1 MRELTAI
8 LLILIAVIAIIAIAI
23 VKLYYRDKE
32 GNDDDNKEIEDFI
45 ARNEIDRSRP
55 RRFRNSNPAPRVEN
69 NRFGNYSEAQIY
81 ANTINNGESRS
92 DLFDDYYNE
101 PISREKVLANDVKA
115 RAPKSNGKRREQVR
129 TAPTS
134 QRAKPQSGSAGV
146 KPRQEPIKPEHTA
159 AINRARKPA
168 ENNHRQV
175 PMTKKQKEFIS
186 SDSKQ
191 ALVVE
196 NPQDNVKVIKS
207 IKPVTDSKEEAKITE
222 KADADKK
229 EAPKT
234 VQKPAK
240 ETPKTTGTPKA
251 EEKPIKE
258 TPKAEEKP
266 AKETPKVEEKPIKET
281 PKVEEKPIKETP
293 KVETQTSEVIED
305 EYSYHDDLDLIL
317 GKRTQEESPVEDEIQ
332 SEVQEVE
339 DNLSKGSDIFRDAI
353 ASIRNIR
360 GNIGSNNNE
369 SSSESFEP
377 PVAEEVNKSLGEDI
391 EYDEFISIT
400 PIHEEEKEAQYPK
413 DLAYNQPN
421 KDVDYIYKE
430 INKESYNKTVDEELD
445 KSFEDVDDDT
455 YKTDAKEY
463 TAEDYKKI
471 EDDMAE
477 EKIREENTK
486 KLLGLSEEKTEKP
499 KDGILRATGPME
511 RKTAPKLEKGQERLV
526 LHNHIPNVEEVNID
540 GTLYELKAGTSV
552 IFNHNNENYESTIL
566 KVKPGHIGVKYRSKK
581 IWVKTSAVKKVFR

>member
-1 MRELTAI
+1 M
-8 LLILIAVIAIIAIAI
+8 
-23 VKLYYRDKE
+23 
-32 GNDDDNKEIEDFI
+32 N
-45 ARNEIDRSRP
+45 
-55 RRFRNSNPAPRVEN
+55 
-69 NRFGNYSEAQIY
+69 
-81 ANTINNGESRS
+81 
-92 DLFDDYYNE
+92 
-101 PISREKVLANDVKA
+101 
-115 RAPKSNGKRREQVR
+115 
-129 TAPTS
+129 
-134 QRAKPQSGSAGV
+134 
-146 KPRQEPIKPEHTA
+146 
-159 AINRARKPA
+159 ARKNYKQNSEEKNRKKVVIVEKSSKSA
-168 ENNHRQV
+168 KKTENK
-175 PMTKKQKEFIS
+175 TKIS
-186 SDSKQ
+186 NTTATKT
-191 ALVVE
+191 
-196 NPQDNVKVIKS
+196 NTVI
-207 IKPVTDSKEEAKITE
+207 
-222 KADADKK
+222 KK

-266 AKETPKVEEKPIKET
+266 IKET
-281 PKVEEKPIKETP
+281 PKAEEKPIKETP

-305 EYSYHDDLDLIL
+305 EYSYNDDLDLIL
-317 GKRTQEESPVEDEIQ
+317 RKRTQEESPVEDEIQ

-421 KDVDYIYKE
+421 KDVDDIYKE

-486 KLLGLSEEKTEKP
+486 KLLGLSEKKTEKP

-552 IFNHNNENYESTIL
+552 MFNHNNENYESTIL

>member
-258 TPKAEEKP
+258 TPK
-266 AKETPKVEEKPIKET
+266 
-281 PKVEEKPIKETP
+281 VEEKPIKETP

-421 KDVDYIYKE
+421 KDVDDIYKE

-511 RKTAPKLEKGQERLV
+511 RKTAPKLDKGQERLV

-566 KVKPGHIGVKYRSKK
+566 KVKPGYIGVKYRSKK

>member
-1 MRELTAI
+1 MREITAI
-8 LLILIAVIAIIAIAI
+8 LLLIIAVVAIIAIAI

-258 TPKAEEKP
+258 TPK
-266 AKETPKVEEKPIKET
+266 
-281 PKVEEKPIKETP
+281 
-293 KVETQTSEVIED
+293 VETQTSEVIED

-421 KDVDYIYKE
+421 KDVDDIYKE

-486 KLLGLSEEKTEKP
+486 KLLGLSEKKTEKP

-581 IWVKTSAVKKVFR
+581 IWVKTSDVKKVFR

>member
-258 TPKAEEKP
+258 TPK
-266 AKETPKVEEKPIKET
+266 
-281 PKVEEKPIKETP
+281 VEEKPIKETP

-360 GNIGSNNNE
+360 GNIGSNNNK

-421 KDVDYIYKE
+421 KDVDDIYKE

-486 KLLGLSEEKTEKP
+486 KLLGLSEKKTEKP

-566 KVKPGHIGVKYRSKK
+566 KVKPGYIGVKYRSKK
-581 IWVKTSAVKKVFR
+581 IWVKTSDVKKVFR

>member
-266 AKETPKVEEKPIKET
+266 
-281 PKVEEKPIKETP
+281 IKETP

-421 KDVDYIYKE
+421 KDVDDIYKE

-486 KLLGLSEEKTEKP
+486 KLLGLSEKKTEKP

-566 KVKPGHIGVKYRSKK
+566 KVKPGYIGVKYRSKK
-581 IWVKTSAVKKVFR
+581 IWVKTSDVKKVFR

>member
-32 GNDDDNKEIEDFI
+32 GNNDDNKEIEDFI

-234 VQKPAK
+234 VQKPAN

-258 TPKAEEKP
+258 TPKE
-266 AKETPKVEEKPIKET
+266 
-281 PKVEEKPIKETP
+281 EEKPIKETP

-360 GNIGSNNNE
+360 GNIGSNNNK

-421 KDVDYIYKE
+421 KDVDDIYKE

-486 KLLGLSEEKTEKP
+486 KLLGLSEKKTEKP

-566 KVKPGHIGVKYRSKK
+566 KVKPGYIGVKYRSKK
-581 IWVKTSAVKKVFR
+581 IWVKTSDVKKVFR

>member
-1 MRELTAI
+1 MREITAI
-8 LLILIAVIAIIAIAI
+8 LLLIIAVVAIIAIAI

-32 GNDDDNKEIEDFI
+32 ENDDNNKEIEEFI

-55 RRFRNSNPAPRVEN
+55 RRFRNSRQAPRVEN

-115 RAPKSNGKRREQVR
+115 KAPKSNARREQGR

-134 QRAKPQSGSAGV
+134 QRAKPQSGSAANSI

-234 VQKPAK
+234 EQKPAK
-240 ETPKTTGTPKA
+240 ETPTTGTPKTEQKPAKETPTTGTPKA
-251 EEKPIKE
+251 ES
-258 TPKAEEKP
+258 KA
-266 AKETPKVEEKPIKET
+266 
-281 PKVEEKPIKETP
+281 
-293 KVETQTSEVIED
+293 SEVVED
-305 EYSYHDDLDLIL
+305 DYAYNDDLDLIL
-317 GKRTQEESPVEDEIQ
+317 GKRTQKEPPVEDEIQ
-332 SEVQEVE
+332 NEVQEVE

-353 ASIRNIR
+353 SSIRNIR
-360 GNIGSNNNE
+360 GNISGNTKE
-369 SSSESFEP
+369 PSSESVEP
-377 PVAEEVNKSLGEDI
+377 PVAEEINESLGEDI

-421 KDVDYIYKE
+421 KDVDDIYKE
-430 INKESYNKTVDEELD
+430 INKESYNKTVDDELD

-511 RKTAPKLEKGQERLV
+511 RKTAPKLDKGQERLV

-581 IWVKTSAVKKVFR
+581 IWVKTSDVKKVFR

>member
-1 MRELTAI
+1 MREITAI
-8 LLILIAVIAIIAIAI
+8 LLLIIAVVAIIAIAI

-32 GNDDDNKEIEDFI
+32 ENDDNNKEIEEFI

-55 RRFRNSNPAPRVEN
+55 RRFRNSRQAPRVEN

-115 RAPKSNGKRREQVR
+115 KAPKSNARREQGR
-129 TAPTS
+129 TAPTI
-134 QRAKPQSGSAGV
+134 QRAKPQSGSAANSI

-266 AKETPKVEEKPIKET
+266 IKET
-281 PKVEEKPIKETP
+281 PKAEEKPIKETP

-421 KDVDYIYKE
+421 KDVDDIYKE

-486 KLLGLSEEKTEKP
+486 KLLGLSEKKTEKP

-526 LHNHIPNVEEVNID
+526 LHNHIHNVEEVNID

>member
-32 GNDDDNKEIEDFI
+32 GNNDDNKEIEDFI

-234 VQKPAK
+234 VQKPAN

-258 TPKAEEKP
+258 TPKA
-266 AKETPKVEEKPIKET
+266 
-281 PKVEEKPIKETP
+281 EEKPIKETP

-360 GNIGSNNNE
+360 GNIGSNNNK

-421 KDVDYIYKE
+421 KDVDDIYKE

-486 KLLGLSEEKTEKP
+486 KLLGLSEKKTEKP

-566 KVKPGHIGVKYRSKK
+566 KVKPGYIGVKYRSKK
-581 IWVKTSAVKKVFR
+581 IWVKTSDVKKVFR

>member
-134 QRAKPQSGSAGV
+134 QRAKPQSSSAGV

-222 KADADKK
+222 KADANKK

-234 VQKPAK
+234 VQKPAT

-266 AKETPKVEEKPIKET
+266 
-281 PKVEEKPIKETP
+281 IKETP

-305 EYSYHDDLDLIL
+305 EYSYNDDLDLIL

-360 GNIGSNNNE
+360 GNIGSNNNK

-421 KDVDYIYKE
+421 KDVDDIYKE

-540 GTLYELKAGTSV
+540 GTLYELKVGTSV

-566 KVKPGHIGVKYRSKK
+566 KVKPGYIGVKYRSKK
-581 IWVKTSAVKKVFR
+581 IWVKTSDVKKVFR

>member
-258 TPKAEEKP
+258 TPK
-266 AKETPKVEEKPIKET
+266 VEEKPIN
-281 PKVEEKPIKETP
+281 ETP

-305 EYSYHDDLDLIL
+305 EYSYNDDLDLIL

-421 KDVDYIYKE
+421 KDVDDIYKE

-486 KLLGLSEEKTEKP
+486 KLLGLSEKKTEKP

-566 KVKPGHIGVKYRSKK
+566 KVKPGYIGVKYRSKK
-581 IWVKTSAVKKVFR
+581 IWVKTSDVKKVFR

>member
-1 MRELTAI
+1 MREITAI
-8 LLILIAVIAIIAIAI
+8 LLLIIAVVAIIAIAI

-32 GNDDDNKEIEDFI
+32 ENDDNNKEIEEFI

-55 RRFRNSNPAPRVEN
+55 RRFRNSRQAPRVEN

-115 RAPKSNGKRREQVR
+115 KAPKSNARREQGR

-134 QRAKPQSGSAGV
+134 QRAKPQSGSAANGI

-234 VQKPAK
+234 EQKPAK
-240 ETPKTTGTPKA
+240 ETPTTGTPKA
-251 EEKPIKE
+251 ES
-258 TPKAEEKP
+258 KA
-266 AKETPKVEEKPIKET
+266 
-281 PKVEEKPIKETP
+281 
-293 KVETQTSEVIED
+293 SEVVED
-305 EYSYHDDLDLIL
+305 DYAYNDDLDLIL
-317 GKRTQEESPVEDEIQ
+317 GKRTQKEPPVEDEIQ
-332 SEVQEVE
+332 NEVQEVE

-353 ASIRNIR
+353 SSIRNIR
-360 GNIGSNNNE
+360 GNISGNTKE
-369 SSSESFEP
+369 PSSESVEP
-377 PVAEEVNKSLGEDI
+377 PVAEEINESLGEDI

-421 KDVDYIYKE
+421 KDVDDIYKE
-430 INKESYNKTVDEELD
+430 INKESYNKTVDDELD

-511 RKTAPKLEKGQERLV
+511 RKTAPKLDKGQERLV

>member
-258 TPKAEEKP
+258 TPK
-266 AKETPKVEEKPIKET
+266 
-281 PKVEEKPIKETP
+281 
-293 KVETQTSEVIED
+293 VETQTSEVIED
-305 EYSYHDDLDLIL
+305 EYSYNDDLDLIL

-421 KDVDYIYKE
+421 KDVDDIYKE

-463 TAEDYKKI
+463 TA
-471 EDDMAE
+471 
-477 EKIREENTK
+477 
-486 KLLGLSEEKTEKP
+486 
-499 KDGILRATGPME
+499 DGR
-511 RKTAPKLEKGQERLV
+511 R
-526 LHNHIPNVEEVNID
+526 D
-540 GTLYELKAGTSV
+540 
-552 IFNHNNENYESTIL
+552 
-566 KVKPGHIGVKYRSKK
+566 
-581 IWVKTSAVKKVFR
+581 

>member
-32 GNDDDNKEIEDFI
+32 GNNDDNKEIEDFI

-146 KPRQEPIKPEHTA
+146 KPIQEPIKPEHTA

-234 VQKPAK
+234 VQKPAN

-251 EEKPIKE
+251 
-258 TPKAEEKP
+258 
-266 AKETPKVEEKPIKET
+266 EEKPIKET

-360 GNIGSNNNE
+360 GNIGSNNNK

-421 KDVDYIYKE
+421 KDVDDIYKE

-486 KLLGLSEEKTEKP
+486 KLLGLSEKKTEKP

-566 KVKPGHIGVKYRSKK
+566 KVKPGYIGVKYRSKK
-581 IWVKTSAVKKVFR
+581 IWVKTSDVKKVFR

>member
-266 AKETPKVEEKPIKET
+266 
-281 PKVEEKPIKETP
+281 IKETP

-421 KDVDYIYKE
+421 KDVDDIYKE
-430 INKESYNKTVDEELD
+430 INNESYNKTVDEELD

-566 KVKPGHIGVKYRSKK
+566 KVKPGYIGVKYRSKK
-581 IWVKTSAVKKVFR
+581 IWVKTSDVKKVFR

>member
-1 MRELTAI
+1 MREITAI
-8 LLILIAVIAIIAIAI
+8 LLLIIAVVAIIAIAI

-32 GNDDDNKEIEDFI
+32 ENDDNNKEIEEFI

-55 RRFRNSNPAPRVEN
+55 RRFRNSRQAPRVEN

-115 RAPKSNGKRREQVR
+115 KAPKSNARREQGR

-134 QRAKPQSGSAGV
+134 QRAKPQSGSAANSI

-207 IKPVTDSKEEAKITE
+207 IKPVTDSKEDAKITE

-234 VQKPAK
+234 EQKPAK
-240 ETPKTTGTPKA
+240 ETPTTGTPKA
-251 EEKPIKE
+251 ES
-258 TPKAEEKP
+258 KA
-266 AKETPKVEEKPIKET
+266 
-281 PKVEEKPIKETP
+281 
-293 KVETQTSEVIED
+293 SEVVED
-305 EYSYHDDLDLIL
+305 DYAYNDDLDLIL
-317 GKRTQEESPVEDEIQ
+317 GKRTQKEPPVEDEIQ
-332 SEVQEVE
+332 NEVQEVE

-353 ASIRNIR
+353 SSIRNIR
-360 GNIGSNNNE
+360 GNISGNTKE
-369 SSSESFEP
+369 PSSESVEP
-377 PVAEEVNKSLGEDI
+377 PVAEEINESLGEDI

-421 KDVDYIYKE
+421 KDVDDIYKE
-430 INKESYNKTVDEELD
+430 INKESYNKTVDDELD

-511 RKTAPKLEKGQERLV
+511 RKTAPKLDKGQERLV

>member
-258 TPKAEEKP
+258 TPK
-266 AKETPKVEEKPIKET
+266 
-281 PKVEEKPIKETP
+281 VEEKPIKETP

-421 KDVDYIYKE
+421 KDVDDIYKE
-430 INKESYNKTVDEELD
+430 INNESYNKTVDEELD

-566 KVKPGHIGVKYRSKK
+566 KVKPGYIGVKYRSKK
-581 IWVKTSAVKKVFR
+581 IWVKTSDVKKVFR

>member
-134 QRAKPQSGSAGV
+134 QRAKPQSSSAGV

-222 KADADKK
+222 KADANKK

-234 VQKPAK
+234 VQKPAT

-251 EEKPIKE
+251 
-258 TPKAEEKP
+258 
-266 AKETPKVEEKPIKET
+266 
-281 PKVEEKPIKETP
+281 EEKPIKETP

-305 EYSYHDDLDLIL
+305 EYSYNDDLDLIL

-360 GNIGSNNNE
+360 GNIGSNNNK

-421 KDVDYIYKE
+421 KDVDDIYKE

-540 GTLYELKAGTSV
+540 GTLYELKVGTSV

-566 KVKPGHIGVKYRSKK
+566 KVKPGYIGVKYRSKK
-581 IWVKTSAVKKVFR
+581 IWVKTSDVKKVFR

>member
-1 MRELTAI
+1 MRIEDQIDISKLDWEYIWQKDYQKDRKKGKDWNTVSKDFGKW
-8 LLILIAVIAIIAIAI
+8 LENDDYPDILISSMRISPNDTVLDLGAAEGTISL
-23 VKLYYRDKE
+23 KL
-32 GNDDDNKEIEDFI
+32 
-45 ARNEIDRSRP
+45 A
-55 RRFRNSNPAPRVEN
+55 
-69 NRFGNYSEAQIY
+69 
-81 ANTINNGESRS
+81 
-92 DLFDDYYNE
+92 
-101 PISREKVLANDVKA
+101 
-115 RAPKSNGKRREQVR
+115 
-129 TAPTS
+129 
-134 QRAKPQSGSAGV
+134 
-146 KPRQEPIKPEHTA
+146 
-159 AINRARKPA
+159 
-168 ENNHRQV
+168 
-175 PMTKKQKEFIS
+175 
-186 SDSKQ
+186 
-191 ALVVE
+191 
-196 NPQDNVKVIKS
+196 
-207 IKPVTDSKEEAKITE
+207 E
-222 KADADKK
+222 KAKSVT
-229 EAPKT
+229 T

-251 EEKPIKE
+251 
-258 TPKAEEKP
+258 
-266 AKETPKVEEKPIKET
+266 
-281 PKVEEKPIKETP
+281 EEKPIKETP

-400 PIHEEEKEAQYPK
+400 PIHEEEEEAQYPK

-421 KDVDYIYKE
+421 KDVDDIYKE
-430 INKESYNKTVDEELD
+430 INNESYNKTVDEELD

-486 KLLGLSEEKTEKP
+486 KLSGTSFAYLATLNTLSEF
-499 KDGILRATGPME
+499 AGPQPDPVLPIFFARYSDFTSRSLCSGVIME
-511 RKTAPKLEKGQERLV
+511 QRGSMETRSA
-526 LHNHIPNVEEVNID
+526 
-540 GTLYELKAGTSV
+540 TLYLLKYS
-552 IFNHNNENYESTIL
+552 NS
-566 KVKPGHIGVKYRSKK
+566 
-581 IWVKTSAVKKVFR
+581 

>member
-258 TPKAEEKP
+258 TPK
-266 AKETPKVEEKPIKET
+266 
-281 PKVEEKPIKETP
+281 
-293 KVETQTSEVIED
+293 VETQTSEVIED
-305 EYSYHDDLDLIL
+305 EYSYNDDLDLIL

-421 KDVDYIYKE
+421 KDVDDIYKE

-552 IFNHNNENYESTIL
+552 MFNHNNENYESTIL

-581 IWVKTSAVKKVFR
+581 IWVKTSDVKKVFR

>member
-134 QRAKPQSGSAGV
+134 QRAKPQSSSAGV

-222 KADADKK
+222 KADANKK

-234 VQKPAK
+234 VQKPAT

-266 AKETPKVEEKPIKET
+266 
-281 PKVEEKPIKETP
+281 IKETP

-305 EYSYHDDLDLIL
+305 EYSYNDDLDLIL

-360 GNIGSNNNE
+360 GNIGSNNNK

-421 KDVDYIYKE
+421 KDVDDIYKE

-526 LHNHIPNVEEVNID
+526 LHNHLPNVEEVNID
-540 GTLYELKAGTSV
+540 GTLYELKVGTSV

-566 KVKPGHIGVKYRSKK
+566 KVKPGYIGVKYRSKK
-581 IWVKTSAVKKVFR
+581 IWVKTSDVKKVFR

>member
-258 TPKAEEKP
+258 TPK
-266 AKETPKVEEKPIKET
+266 
-281 PKVEEKPIKETP
+281 VEEKPIKETP

-305 EYSYHDDLDLIL
+305 EYSYNDDLDLIL

-421 KDVDYIYKE
+421 KDVDDIYKE

-566 KVKPGHIGVKYRSKK
+566 KVKPGYIGVKYRSKK

>member
-32 GNDDDNKEIEDFI
+32 GNDDNNKEIEEFI

-55 RRFRNSNPAPRVEN
+55 RRFRNSRQAPRVEN

-258 TPKAEEKP
+258 TPK
-266 AKETPKVEEKPIKET
+266 
-281 PKVEEKPIKETP
+281 
-293 KVETQTSEVIED
+293 VETQTSEVIED

-353 ASIRNIR
+353 SSIRNIR
-360 GNIGSNNNE
+360 GNISGNTKE
-369 SSSESFEP
+369 PSSESVEP

-421 KDVDYIYKE
+421 KDVDDIYKE

-486 KLLGLSEEKTEKP
+486 KLLGLSEKKTEKP

-581 IWVKTSAVKKVFR
+581 VWVKTSDVKKVFR

>member
-32 GNDDDNKEIEDFI
+32 GNNDDNKEIEDFI

-234 VQKPAK
+234 VQKPAN

-251 EEKPIKE
+251 
-258 TPKAEEKP
+258 
-266 AKETPKVEEKPIKET
+266 EEKPIKET

-360 GNIGSNNNE
+360 GNIGSNNNK

-421 KDVDYIYKE
+421 KDVDDIYKE

-486 KLLGLSEEKTEKP
+486 KLLGLSEKKTEKP

-566 KVKPGHIGVKYRSKK
+566 KVKPGYIGVKYRSKK
-581 IWVKTSAVKKVFR
+581 IWVKTSDVKKVFR

>member
-258 TPKAEEKP
+258 TPK
-266 AKETPKVEEKPIKET
+266 
-281 PKVEEKPIKETP
+281 
-293 KVETQTSEVIED
+293 VETQTSEVIED

-360 GNIGSNNNE
+360 GNIGSNNNK

-421 KDVDYIYKE
+421 KDVDDIYKE

-486 KLLGLSEEKTEKP
+486 KLLGLSEKKTEKP

-566 KVKPGHIGVKYRSKK
+566 KVKPGYIGVKYRSKK
-581 IWVKTSAVKKVFR
+581 IWVKTSDVKKVFR

>member
-240 ETPKTTGTPKA
+240 ETPKTTGTPKV

-258 TPKAEEKP
+258 TPKA
-266 AKETPKVEEKPIKET
+266 
-281 PKVEEKPIKETP
+281 EEKPIKETP

-421 KDVDYIYKE
+421 KDVDDIYKE

-486 KLLGLSEEKTEKP
+486 KLLGLSEKKTEKP

-566 KVKPGHIGVKYRSKK
+566 KVKPGYIGVKYRSKK
-581 IWVKTSAVKKVFR
+581 IWVKTSDVKKVFR

>member
-266 AKETPKVEEKPIKET
+266 
-281 PKVEEKPIKETP
+281 IKETP

-305 EYSYHDDLDLIL
+305 EYSYNDDLDLIL

-421 KDVDYIYKE
+421 KDVDDIYKE

-477 EKIREENTK
+477 ENIREENTK
-486 KLLGLSEEKTEKP
+486 KLLGLSEKKTEKP

-566 KVKPGHIGVKYRSKK
+566 KVKPGYIGVKYRSKK
-581 IWVKTSAVKKVFR
+581 IWVKTSDVKKVFR

>member
-234 VQKPAK
+234 VQKPAN

-258 TPKAEEKP
+258 TPKA
-266 AKETPKVEEKPIKET
+266 
-281 PKVEEKPIKETP
+281 EEKPIKETP

-421 KDVDYIYKE
+421 KDVDDIYKE

-486 KLLGLSEEKTEKP
+486 KLLGLSEKKTEKP

-566 KVKPGHIGVKYRSKK
+566 KVKPGYIGVKYRSKK
-581 IWVKTSAVKKVFR
+581 IWVKTSDVKKVFR

>member
-266 AKETPKVEEKPIKET
+266 
-281 PKVEEKPIKETP
+281 IKETP

-305 EYSYHDDLDLIL
+305 EYSYNDDLDLIL

-421 KDVDYIYKE
+421 KDVDDIYKE

>member
-240 ETPKTTGTPKA
+240 ETPK
-251 EEKPIKE
+251 
-258 TPKAEEKP
+258 
-266 AKETPKVEEKPIKET
+266 VEEKPIKET

-360 GNIGSNNNE
+360 GNIGSNNNK

-421 KDVDYIYKE
+421 KDVDDIYKE

-486 KLLGLSEEKTEKP
+486 KLLGLSEKKTEKP

-566 KVKPGHIGVKYRSKK
+566 KVKPGYIGVKYRSKK
-581 IWVKTSAVKKVFR
+581 IWVKTSDVKKVFR

>member
-258 TPKAEEKP
+258 TPK
-266 AKETPKVEEKPIKET
+266 
-281 PKVEEKPIKETP
+281 
-293 KVETQTSEVIED
+293 VETQTSEVIED

-360 GNIGSNNNE
+360 GNIGSNNNK

-421 KDVDYIYKE
+421 KDVDDIYKE

-486 KLLGLSEEKTEKP
+486 KLLGLSEKKTEKP

>member
-191 ALVVE
+191 ALV

-266 AKETPKVEEKPIKET
+266 
-281 PKVEEKPIKETP
+281 IKETP

-305 EYSYHDDLDLIL
+305 EYSYNDDLDLIL

-421 KDVDYIYKE
+421 KDVDDIYKE

-486 KLLGLSEEKTEKP
+486 KLLGLSEKKTEKP

-566 KVKPGHIGVKYRSKK
+566 KVKPGYIGVKYRSKK
-581 IWVKTSAVKKVFR
+581 IWVKTSDVKKVFR

>member
-1 MRELTAI
+1 MREITAI
-8 LLILIAVIAIIAIAI
+8 LLLIIAVVAIIAIAI

-32 GNDDDNKEIEDFI
+32 ENDDNNKEIEEFI

-55 RRFRNSNPAPRVEN
+55 RRFRNSRQAPRVEN

-115 RAPKSNGKRREQVR
+115 KAPKSNARREQGR

-134 QRAKPQSGSAGV
+134 QRAKPQSGSAANSI

-234 VQKPAK
+234 EQKTAKEAPKTEQKPAKETPTTGTPKAETKKAVQKPAK
-240 ETPKTTGTPKA
+240 ETPTTGTPKA
-251 EEKPIKE
+251 ES
-258 TPKAEEKP
+258 KA
-266 AKETPKVEEKPIKET
+266 
-281 PKVEEKPIKETP
+281 
-293 KVETQTSEVIED
+293 SEVVED
-305 EYSYHDDLDLIL
+305 DYAYNDDLDLIL
-317 GKRTQEESPVEDEIQ
+317 GKRTQKEPPVEDEIQ
-332 SEVQEVE
+332 NEVQEVE

-353 ASIRNIR
+353 SSIRNIR
-360 GNIGSNNNE
+360 GNISGNTKE
-369 SSSESFEP
+369 PSSESVEP
-377 PVAEEVNKSLGEDI
+377 PVAEEINESLGEDI

-421 KDVDYIYKE
+421 KDVDDIYKE
-430 INKESYNKTVDEELD
+430 INKESYNKTVDDELD

-511 RKTAPKLEKGQERLV
+511 RKTAPKLDKGQERLV

>member
-266 AKETPKVEEKPIKET
+266 
-281 PKVEEKPIKETP
+281 IKETP

-421 KDVDYIYKE
+421 KDVDDIYKE

-566 KVKPGHIGVKYRSKK
+566 KVKPGYIGVKYRSKK
-581 IWVKTSAVKKVFR
+581 IWVKTSDVKKVFR

>member
-234 VQKPAK
+234 VQKPAN

-251 EEKPIKE
+251 
-258 TPKAEEKP
+258 
-266 AKETPKVEEKPIKET
+266 EEKPIKET

-421 KDVDYIYKE
+421 KDVDDIYKE

-486 KLLGLSEEKTEKP
+486 KLLGLSEKKTEKP

-566 KVKPGHIGVKYRSKK
+566 KVKPGYIGVKYRSKK

>member
-32 GNDDDNKEIEDFI
+32 GNNDDNKEIEDFI

-168 ENNHRQV
+168 ENNYRQV

-234 VQKPAK
+234 VQKPAN

-251 EEKPIKE
+251 
-258 TPKAEEKP
+258 
-266 AKETPKVEEKPIKET
+266 
-281 PKVEEKPIKETP
+281 EEKPIKETP

-360 GNIGSNNNE
+360 GNIGSNNNK

-421 KDVDYIYKE
+421 KDVDDIYKE

-511 RKTAPKLEKGQERLV
+511 RKTAPKLDKGQERLV

-566 KVKPGHIGVKYRSKK
+566 KVKPGYIGVKYRSKK
-581 IWVKTSAVKKVFR
+581 IWVKTSDVKKVFR

>member
-1 MRELTAI
+1 M
-8 LLILIAVIAIIAIAI
+8 
-23 VKLYYRDKE
+23 
-32 GNDDDNKEIEDFI
+32 
-45 ARNEIDRSRP
+45 
-55 RRFRNSNPAPRVEN
+55 
-69 NRFGNYSEAQIY
+69 
-81 ANTINNGESRS
+81 
-92 DLFDDYYNE
+92 
-101 PISREKVLANDVKA
+101 
-115 RAPKSNGKRREQVR
+115 
-129 TAPTS
+129 
-134 QRAKPQSGSAGV
+134 

-234 VQKPAK
+234 VQKPAN

-258 TPKAEEKP
+258 TPKA
-266 AKETPKVEEKPIKET
+266 EEKPIKET

-360 GNIGSNNNE
+360 GNIGSNNNK

-421 KDVDYIYKE
+421 KDVDDIYKE

-486 KLLGLSEEKTEKP
+486 KLLGLSEKKTEKP
-499 KDGILRATGPME
+499 KET
-511 RKTAPKLEKGQERLV
+511 PKAQ
-526 LHNHIPNVEEVNID
+526 P
-540 GTLYELKAGTSV
+540 
-552 IFNHNNENYESTIL
+552 
-566 KVKPGHIGVKYRSKK
+566 KK
-581 IWVKTSAVKKVFR
+581 KKNKKKKK